1 MKTLLE
7 TASELGS
14 KLAEFND
21 EEEKNRKPS
30 TQSIALLRQHG
41 LLKLFLPKSLG
52 GLEIDPV
59 TVARVVE
66 EIATHNVS
74 AGWSMMV
81 ANVAAWWCNALP
93 EAGVN
98 DIYGRDGEAFVAGAF
113 HPPMRAI
120 RDGDGYRIHGRSP
133 LASNVNLASWVF
145 VTALVLEEDHI
156 KMTNGVPEVLG
167 VYMARTDCRVIDTW
181 YTNGMRATDSNDILA
196 EGVFVP
202 HHRLHHLAP
211 GLPHNK
217 YFSGPLYSFPAIG
230 ASIACL
236 LAPVAIATAR
246 NAIDEF
252 KMMAAKKVPFGST
265 LPIHERGAVQRK
277 LGLAEAYVQSSRALL
292 YQSLADNWK
301 RSLAG
306 EVLTLGDKAGILLAA
321 THANQMCC
329 QAVDLIYSAAGSSA
343 IYSSNKIAYH
353 FSNAQVIRQHGFMN
367 DSRYETAA
375 QVYLGLQPDLPVVAF

>member
-1 MKTLLE
+1 
-7 TASELGS
+7 
-14 KLAEFND
+14 
-21 EEEKNRKPS
+21 
-30 TQSIALLRQHG
+30 
-41 LLKLFLPKSLG
+41 
-52 GLEIDPV
+52 
-59 TVARVVE
+59 
-66 EIATHNVS
+66 
-74 AGWSMMV
+74 
-81 ANVAAWWCNALP
+81 
-93 EAGVN
+93 
-98 DIYGRDGEAFVAGAF
+98 
-113 HPPMRAI
+113 
-120 RDGDGYRIHGRSP
+120 
-133 LASNVNLASWVF
+133 
-145 VTALVLEEDHI
+145 
-156 KMTNGVPEVLG
+156 
-167 VYMARTDCRVIDTW
+167 
-181 YTNGMRATDSNDILA
+181 
-196 EGVFVP
+196 
-202 HHRLHHLAP
+202 
-211 GLPHNK
+211 
-217 YFSGPLYSFPAIG
+217 
-230 ASIACL
+230 L

-292 YQSLADNWK
+292 YQSLTDNWK